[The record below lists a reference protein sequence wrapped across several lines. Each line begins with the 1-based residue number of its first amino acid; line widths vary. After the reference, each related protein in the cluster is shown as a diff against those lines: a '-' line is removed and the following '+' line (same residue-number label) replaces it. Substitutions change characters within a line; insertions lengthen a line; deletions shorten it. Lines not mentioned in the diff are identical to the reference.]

1 MSISGIDAEYRA
13 LPVGCADMDLARI
26 GTYRSMTEAVL
37 VKARLEV
44 NGIESV
50 VQADTA
56 SGAVPFFEMTEGVR
70 VLVRPEDFSDALD
83 VLERML
89 PAPDRSSSPTLPVND

>member
-1 MSISGIDAEYRA
+1 MELSR
-13 LPVGCADMDLARI
+13 V
-26 GTYRSMTEAVL
+26 GTYRSMTEASL

-44 NGIESV
+44 NGIDAV

-56 SGAVPFFEMTEGVR
+56 SGAVPFLAETEGVR
-70 VLVRPEDFSDALD
+70 VFVRPGDLATALE

-89 PAPDRSSSPTLPVND
+89 PAPG

>member
-1 MSISGIDAEYRA
+1 
-13 LPVGCADMDLARI
+13 MDLWPV

-37 VKARLEV
+37 VKGRLEV
-44 NGIESV
+44 NGIDAV

-56 SGAVPFFEMTEGVR
+56 SGAVPFFEVTEGVR
-70 VLVRPEDFSDALD
+70 VLVRPADLALALE

-89 PAPDRSSSPTLPVND
+89 PAPGRSTRP